1 MRQSVVPTTADE
13 LQASYDV
20 IYATRPIEET
30 DTYYRWI
37 VSLLG
42 VRPGDRV
49 LDVAC
54 GVGRLLTLAGEAGAQ
69 TYGVDISPVAL
80 DLARRRGCPARLQ
93 HADGEA
99 LPFEDGSFDHVT
111 SLGSLEHYLRP
122 EKGAREIARVLKPGG
137 RALIMLPNIYYWRY
151 VVRAAIKQSGPSHGQ
166 DLERFA
172 TIDQWQRLLEGNG
185 LRVDRVVRYDGGGRE
200 GWSQWVA
207 SRLVPLALTYHFVYL
222 CGKA

>member
-1 MRQSVVPTTADE
+1 MSQSAVPTTAEE
-13 LQASYDV
+13 LQDSYDT
-20 IYATRPIEET
+20 IYASRPIEET

-37 VSLLG
+37 LSLLD
-42 VRPGDRV
+42 VRRGDRV

-54 GVGRLLTLAGEAGAQ
+54 GVGRLLTLAAQAGAQ
-69 TYGVDISPVAL
+69 TYGVDISTVAL
-80 DLARRRGCPARLQ
+80 DLARQRGCPAQLQ

-99 LPFEDGSFDHVT
+99 LPFEDGSFDQVT
-111 SLGSLEHYLRP
+111 SLGSLEHYLHP
-122 EKGAREIARVLKPGG
+122 ERGVQEIARVLKPTG

-151 VVRAAIKQSGPSHGQ
+151 VVRAAIKKSGPSHGQ

-172 TIDQWQRLLEGNG
+172 TIDQWQRLLEENG

-200 GWSQWVA
+200 GLAQWLA

-222 CGKA
+222 CSRP